1 MKEQTS
7 HSFVDLN
14 AIAASYLSNHADDE
28 TQRGGGLDNPR
39 RPQQENKADD
49 KNEEPRSKPL
59 GRGEPD

>member
-1 MKEQTS
+1 MREQIS

-14 AIAASYLSNHADDE
+14 AIAAIHFSNHADDE

-39 RPQQENKADD
+39 LPQQESKVDD
-49 KNEEPRSKPL
+49 KNAEPRSKPQ